1 MPVNAPYTYGPVGFP
16 SSLAPFDPDGAGPL
30 PRILT
35 VGTWWDSVPFQWGL
49 SQLVGS
55 RWQLAGKSIAGNVH
69 ALAIFD
75 DGAGPALFAAGAFDR
90 VDDRPIANIVKWNGE
105 TWHPLGAGLTGELS
119 TPSISALAVMP
130 TSTGSILVAGGS
142 FHSASGTFVNCVA
155 AWNGRSWSPLG
166 DGMTGYG
173 SETRVSALF
182 VHDDGN
188 GPVLIAGG
196 RFQFAGGVPAS
207 NIAYWNGTSWNA
219 LGTGTNGAVLA
230 LGSYFDGQG
239 RRLVAGGEFSEAG
252 GEPAIRVASWDGG
265 NWHAMGSGLGDPSY
279 SYQSVRSF
287 IEHDDGIC
295 HRLVACGQFYRVR
308 DTYSVDSVAVWDGT
322 DWDRMFDRKKR
333 NGLGDS
339 HWGDVMQCLA
349 VMDPDGAGPSPKSI
363 YAGGY
368 LEYFYS
374 PADPDRLINGIA
386 KWTEDGWV
394 GLDDGVLFGGIYG
407 ANVRAMLPVDDDGPG
422 PSPTKL
428 YIAGAFSQAGQVA
441 AANVARW
448 DEESQQWQSLEV
460 GVDEMARALCEWDRG
475 DGSVLYIGG
484 HFRSAGGIDAAYI
497 ASWNPR
503 THMWSSLDSEM
514 NGQVNAIVSFDDG
527 SGPALFVGG
536 RFSKAGG
543 FECNGIA
550 RWDGITWSPVGGGVG
565 GTYPFIYCLKVYD
578 DGTGPALY
586 AGGMFSSAGGIP
598 ASFVA
603 RWDGTKW
610 SAVGGGIAGQYNSNS
625 EGVFSLTDFDDG
637 DGPAL
642 IAHGSFLAADGKPA
656 KCLAKW
662 NGKSWS
668 EVGGGL
674 TVISTSESRSYTRG
688 LISFDDGAGPSLWVA
703 GQFRDAGNQR
713 SDNIA
718 VYQPAGPT
726 IEAHPH
732 DFSTCAGSQV
742 VFTVKAVGM
751 APLSYQWRRYNVPLH
766 DGSTIDGTSTTTL
779 SITSA
784 TYQDSGV
791 YDVVVSD
798 VRGHVTSY
806 PVQLFVFDPDRA
818 YSVEP
823 QTITSCP
830 GGLAEFTVEPP
841 GLAPASYQWRRNG
854 IPIAGATQRVLRF
867 DPVGWENSATYDVVV
882 ADSCA
887 VRVGRSAQLV
897 VNATMPA
904 ISEQPVSRIT
914 CPGSTTTF
922 TVSAFG
928 SPPFTYQWRKDG
940 VNIPNAIFATFTIAA
955 VDAGS
960 QGDYDVD
967 VADRC
972 GSTRSTVAH
981 LTVTLVAPT
990 IVTEP
995 NDLHTC
1001 PGTAATFLV
1010 QVQGVP
1016 PVRYQW
1022 YKDGFQLSGAISNV
1036 LIIDPVTIASEGSYF
1051 VEVRDPCGT
1060 VRSRTVNLTTGG
1072 PILSNQPGTT
1082 YVCPAGD
1089 ASMSVEANGV
1099 GPLTYLWHRNNQPL
1113 VESEKFQ
1120 GVDTATLTIRNCTQ
1134 ADQGYFNVKVTDSQ
1148 CPTWSTHAALFLS
1161 GGGSGDGTGD
1171 GLCDTD
1177 DIPYFAAELL
1187 RTDGSNGNCE
1197 FDMDYNEVVDGR
1209 DIQWFIYAV
1218 IGY

>member
-1 MPVNAPYTYGPVGFP
+1 M
-16 SSLAPFDPDGAGPL
+16 
-30 PRILT
+30 
-35 VGTWWDSVPFQWGL
+35 PFQLGL
-49 SQLVGS
+49 SQLIDS

-75 DGAGPALFAAGAFDR
+75 DGAGPALIAAGAFQR
-90 VDDRPIANIVKWNGE
+90 VDDRPIANIVKWDGE
-105 TWHPLGAGLTGELS
+105 LWHSLGAGLTGELS
-119 TPSISALAVMP
+119 SPAVSALAVFP
-130 TSTGSILVAGGS
+130 TPTGSILVAGGS
-142 FHSASGTFVNCVA
+142 FHSADGTFVNCVA
-155 AWNGRSWSPLG
+155 AWNGRTWSSLG
-166 DGMTGYG
+166 TGMTGYG

-196 RFQFAGGVPAS
+196 RFQIAGGIPAG
-207 NIAYWNGTSWNA
+207 NIAFWNGTSWNA
-219 LGTGTNGAVLA
+219 LGTGTNGAVSA
-230 LGSYFDGQG
+230 LGSYYDGDR
-239 RRLVAGGEFSEAG
+239 RRLVAGGEFTEAG
-252 GEPAIRVASWDGG
+252 GLPAIRVASWDGG
-265 NWHAMGSGLGDPSY
+265 NWQAMGLGLGDPSY
-279 SYQSVRSF
+279 SLQSVRGF
-287 IEHDDGIC
+287 IEHDDGLC

-322 DWDRMFDRKKR
+322 DWDRLFDQKKR
-333 NGLGDS
+333 NGLGS
-339 HWGDVMQCLA
+339 SYSGNVMQCLA
-349 VMDPDGAGPSPKSI
+349 VMDPDGSGPLPTSL

-374 PADPDRLINGIA
+374 PADPDRPISGIT
-386 KWTEDGWV
+386 KWTKEGWV
-394 GLDDGVLFGGIYG
+394 ALDDGVQFGGFYG
-407 ANVRAMLPVDDDGPG
+407 VNVRAMLPMDDDGAG
-422 PSPTKL
+422 PDPTRL
-428 YIAGAFSQAGQVA
+428 YVAGAFAQAGQVA
-441 AANVARW
+441 AANVAQW
-448 DEESQQWQSLEV
+448 DDTSQQWQALGV
-460 GVDEMARALCEWDRG
+460 GVNEMARALCEWDRG
-475 DGSVLYIGG
+475 DGSALYVGG
-484 HFRSAGGIDAAYI
+484 HFTTAGGSDAAYI

-503 THMWSSLDSEM
+503 THMWSPLDSEM
-514 NGQVNAIVSFDDG
+514 NGQVNAIASFDDG
-527 SGPALFVGG
+527 SGPALYVGG

-565 GTYPFIYCLKVYD
+565 GTYPFVYCLKVYD
-578 DGTGPALY
+578 DGAGPALY

-603 RWDGTKW
+603 KWDGSKW
-610 SAVGGGIAGQYNSNS
+610 SAVGGGIAGHYSSNS
-625 EGVFSLTDFDDG
+625 AGVFSLTDFDDG

-674 TVISTSESRSYTRG
+674 TALSPSESLSYTRG
-688 LISFDDGAGPSLWVA
+688 LISFDDGTGPSLWVA

-732 DFSTCAGSQV
+732 DFSTCAGGQA
-742 VFTVKAVGM
+742 VFTVKAVGV
-751 APLSYQWRRYNVPLH
+751 APLTYQWRRHNEPLH
-766 DGSTIDGTSTTTL
+766 DGSTIDGASTSTL

-784 TYQDSGV
+784 SFQDAGV
-791 YDVVVSD
+791 YDVVVAD
-798 VRGHVTSY
+798 ARGQVTSY
-806 PVQLFVFDPDRA
+806 PVQLFVFDPNRD

-867 DPVGWENSATYDVVV
+867 DPVAWENAATYDVVV

-887 VRVGRSAQLV
+887 VQIGRSAELV
-897 VNATMPA
+897 VNATMPT
-904 ISEQPVSRIT
+904 ISEQPVSRTT

-928 SPPFTYQWRKDG
+928 SPPFSYQWRKDG
-940 VNIPNAIFATFTIAA
+940 VNIPNAISASFTIAT

-967 VADRC
+967 VSDRC
-972 GSTRSTVAH
+972 GAIRSTIAR
-981 LTVTLVAPT
+981 LTVAPVT
-990 IVTEP
+990 PAIVTEP
-995 NDLHTC
+995 GDLHKC
-1001 PGTAATFLV
+1001 PGTAAIFSV
-1010 QVQGVP
+1010 YVQGVP
-1016 PVRYQW
+1016 PIRYQW
-1022 YKDGFQLSGAISNV
+1022 YKDGFQLSGASSNV
-1036 LIIDPVTIASEGSYF
+1036 LFVDPVTTTSAGEYV
-1051 VEVRDPCGT
+1051 VEVRDQCGM
-1060 VRSRTVNLTTGG
+1060 VRSRTAMLTIGG
-1072 PILSNQPGTT
+1072 PVLSSQPGTT

-1099 GPLTYLWHRNNQPL
+1099 GALTYRWHRNNQPL
-1113 VESEKFQ
+1113 VESEVFQ
-1120 GVDTATLTIRNCTQ
+1120 GVSTPTLTIRHCTL
-1134 ADQGYFNVKVTDSQ
+1134 AEQGYYNVSVTDSQ
-1148 CPTWSTHAALFLS
+1148 CPTWSTQAALFLS

-1177 DIPYFAAELL
+1177 DIPFFAAELL

-1197 FDMDYNEVVDGR
+1197 FDMDYNEIVDGR
-1209 DIQWFIYAV
+1209 DIQWFIYLM